1 MTSKLIIV
9 ALSTVL
15 IAAPV
20 SAKGTEGD
28 GKSGNDAAAA
38 VDTKKYCIQY
48 DNVVGTR
55 VARTQCLTKEE
66 WSKKHVD
73 VDKMLNQ

>member
-1 MTSKLIIV
+1 MKSKLIIV

-15 IAAPV
+15 ISAPV

-28 GKSGNDAAAA
+28 GKSGKDAAAA
-38 VDTKKYCIQY
+38 VDQKKYCIQY

-55 VARTQCLTKEE
+55 VARTQCKTKSE
-66 WSKKHVD
+66 WAKERVD

>member
-15 IAAPV
+15 IAAPA
-20 SAKGTEGD
+20 SAKGTQEE
-28 GKSGNDAAAA
+28 GKSEKEAAAN
-38 VDTKKYCIQY
+38 VDAKKYCIQY

-55 VARTQCLTKEE
+55 VSRTQCLTKEE
-66 WSKKHVD
+66 WKKRHVD

>member
-20 SAKGTEGD
+20 SAKGTEGE
-28 GKSGNDAAAA
+28 GKADKAAS

-66 WSKKHVD
+66 WKKQHVD
-73 VDKMLNQ
+73 VDRMLNQ

>member
-1 MTSKLIIV
+1 MTSKLILV

-28 GKSGNDAAAA
+28 EKTADKAAN

-48 DNVVGTR
+48 DSVVGTR
-55 VARTQCLTKEE
+55 VARTQCLTKDE
-66 WSKKHVD
+66 WKKQHVD
-73 VDKMLNQ
+73 VDRMLNQ